1 MTEVSF
7 IGLGSM
13 GGAMVHRL
21 IESGIK
27 VNVWNRSPEAIEE
40 FEALGATRLASVVDA
55 FNHNLV
61 FSMLSNDAAAL
72 AQFSTE
78 NLAAAKKGTIH
89 VNMASVSVAAADEL
103 EARHKAAGIDYVA
116 APVMGRPPVA
126 LAGQLNI
133 VFGGTQGQLDRVAS
147 VLDVMGK
154 KTWVVSDKPRVANLV
169 KIAVNFNLIHALE
182 ALGESIA
189 LVESGGVDGNTLVA
203 LLTDTAFSGS
213 AYGGYG
219 PMIANKKYFPA
230 GFNVALGKK
239 DLNLV
244 ADAADEAGLT
254 LPTLATL
261 KDVFD
266 QALATPE
273 IAEGDWSAIAE
284 ISRRRK

>member
-13 GGAMVHRL
+13 GAAMVHRL
-21 IESGIK
+21 IESGVK
-27 VNVWNRSPEAIEE
+27 VSVWNRSPEAVDE
-40 FEALGATRLASVVDA
+40 FEALGATRLGSVVDA
-55 FNHNLV
+55 FNNDIV
-61 FSMLSNDAAAL
+61 ISMLANDAAAL
-72 AQFSTE
+72 AQFSVE
-78 NLAAAKKGTIH
+78 NLAAAKKGGIH

-103 EARHKAAGIDYVA
+103 LARHQAAGIDYVA

-133 VFGGTQGQLDRVAS
+133 IFGGSQSELDRVAGI
-147 VLDVMGK
+147 LGFIGK
-154 KTWVVSDKPRVANLV
+154 KTWVVSDQPRVANLV

-239 DLNLV
+239 DLGLV
-244 ADAADEAGLT
+244 ADAAAEAGLT

-261 KDVFD
+261 AEVFD
-266 QALATPE
+266 AALAMPD
-273 IAEGDWSAIAE
+273 IADGDWSAIAE
-284 ISRRRK
+284 VSRRSK